1 MLDKSDREIKFVA
14 NGITTAF
21 ANAFRRIATNEI
33 PVLAVDSVDF
43 FSNES
48 VLYNEVLAH
57 RLALIPFTFDAKTMH
72 TPDEHEEGKTC
83 SSCMVVFVVDKKGP
97 CMVYAKD
104 LKSSNEDVRPVFDDI
119 PIVELFDK
127 QKLKFEAKAVL
138 GLGSEHAKCQAA
150 IVNYR
155 QYPKVTAKNL
165 ENPEEVMKASR
176 GMIMMK
182 GGKIDVSP
190 DFDLS
195 QEAAKIAKPEGALK
209 IEGEPEKFIFSVE
222 SVSGL
227 SAEQAISIALDRLK
241 KMSKDFRKSLDAI

>member
-1 MLDKSDREIKFVA
+1 MLEKSVREVKFTA
-14 NGITTAF
+14 SGITTAF

-57 RLALIPFTFDAKTMH
+57 RLALIPFAFDAKAMH
-72 TPDEHEEGKTC
+72 TADEHEEGKTC
-83 SSCMVVFVVDKKGP
+83 SNCMVVFVLDKKGP

-104 LKSSNEDVRPVFDDI
+104 LKSSNEDVKPVYDDI

-127 QKLKFEAKAVL
+127 QKLKLEAKAIL
-138 GLGSEHAKCQAA
+138 GYGFDHAKCQAA

-155 QYPKVTAKNL
+155 LYPKITVKNL

-176 GMIMMK
+176 GMITIK
-182 GGKIDVSP
+182 GGKADVSP

-195 QEAAKIAKPEGALK
+195 QEASKIAKPEGALK
-209 IEGEPEKFIFSVE
+209 IEGEPGKFIFSVE

-227 SAEQAISIALDRLK
+227 NAEQIIAIALDRLK
-241 KMSKDFRKSLDAI
+241 KLSKDFKKSLDSV